1 MLYIILM
8 HISHF
13 AFLLRTYYLLF
24 ILYLFQTIETTIDKK
39 QIRVILLF
47 EFKMGHKA
55 EQTTHNINNTFGPGT
70 ANERIVQWQF
80 KKFCKGN
87 ESIEKEH
94 SGRQSEV
101 ASDELRAIIKAAPL
115 TTTQE
120 GAKELNV
127 DHSRVIQYLRQIG
140 EGEKFQ

>member
-1 MLYIILM
+1 M
-8 HISHF
+8 
-13 AFLLRTYYLLF
+13 
-24 ILYLFQTIETTIDKK
+24 
-39 QIRVILLF
+39 ILLF

-70 ANERIVQWQF
+70 ANERIVQWYF

-127 DHSRVIQYLRQIG
+127 DHSRVIQHLRQIG